1 MKHVDS
7 YFKRNTFDNENILNI
22 VNIENWKY
30 VQSANVYFYT
40 LD

>member
-1 MKHVDS
+1 MKHDDS
-7 YFKRNTFDNENILNI
+7 YYKRNTFDNENILNI
-22 VNIENWKY
+22 GNWKY